1 MSVLDLTV
9 PLIPVMLTLGVG
21 GSVGVLAAALALG
34 IRHGIDWDH
43 IAAITDITSTTAA
56 AEKSDE
62 RWLTREPGV
71 MLTDESHHSLAA
83 EPGRADPL
91 NANAIA
97 DTPTVIETA
106 EPVPGGVAITQSAPA
121 GPAAAAAALLPV
133 AGGSAQAWALPARLT
148 EQRRAI
154 FLGSLYA
161 LGHGTVVI
169 LLGLLA
175 ILASG
180 FLPDWIDPIMERVV
194 GITLLFLALY
204 LFYSLYQF
212 FRGGGEFRIRSRWML
227 IFAGVRNGFNWLRA
241 RISGE
246 HPHEHDARGADQ
258 YGVRTAYSVGL
269 IHGIGAETGTQVL
282 VIATAVGAG
291 SKLMGVGALMAFV
304 VGLLIS
310 NSFVTFATTV
320 GFVSSRRRQGIYVFA
335 GLLAA
340 VFSLIVG
347 LVFLFRAGDFL
358 PDLDPFFR
366 WIGGPDA

>member
-1 MSVLDLTV
+1 MTILDLAV
-9 PLIPVMLTLGVG
+9 PLSPVLLTLGIG
-21 GSVGVLAAALALG
+21 GSIGVLAAALALG

-56 AEKSDE
+56 AQGSDE
-62 RWLTREPGV
+62 RWLTGEPGV
-71 MLTDESHHSLAA
+71 MLTDESHHSLADD
-83 EPGRADPL
+83 ERLP
-91 NANAIA
+91 
-97 DTPTVIETA
+97 
-106 EPVPGGVAITQSAPA
+106 
-121 GPAAAAAALLPV
+121 PV
-133 AGGSAQAWALPARLT
+133 AGGSAQAWALPTLLS
-148 EQRRAI
+148 EQRRAL

-175 ILASG
+175 ILG
-180 FLPDWIDPIMERVV
+180 RQFLPAWIDPIMERVV
-194 GITLLFLALY
+194 GVTLLFLSLY
-204 LFYSLYQF
+204 LFYSVYRF

-246 HPHEHDARGADQ
+246 HPHEHDAHGTDQ

-291 SKLMGVGALMAFV
+291 TKLMGIGALMAFV
-304 VGLLIS
+304 AGLLIS
-310 NSFVTFATTV
+310 NSFVTLATTA

-340 VFSLIVG
+340 VFSLVVG

-358 PDLDPFFR
+358 PDLDPYFR
-366 WIGGPDA
+366 WIGGPA